1 MRSFDEFQVLKSS
14 SHSGE
19 VSSVIVT
26 GHTRKSVEGNPS
38 SASLAVPPR
47 IYLVSLRL
55 SVLICERGILFCM
68 LFMRE
73 KVRGHRHLRP
83 MTREA
88 YENNL
93 K

>member
-14 SHSGE
+14 PHSGE

-26 GHTRKSVEGNPS
+26 GHTRKSAEGHPS

-73 KVRGHRHLRP
+73 KVRGQPHLRP